1 MLENVVMPGLIAG
14 GSVTALQDRAVEVLG
29 LLGLDGLEG
38 KKANELSGGQKQR
51 VAIARAL
58 LNRPALV
65 LADEPTGN
73 LDTVNAAAVYE
84 LFRTIHRELGT
95 AFLIVTHD
103 RGVAQRTDRILE
115 VADGRLMQDVRDV
128 YAAPAGASPGS
139 TDEVARTAR
148 RPAGGGEEAGS
159 PVEAPAGSPGETSD
173 ASEDAA
179 GPPSGAS
186 AQTAGEAEA
195 SGPAPV

>member
-1 MLENVVMPGLIAG
+1 MENVLMPALVAG
-14 GSVTALQDRAVEVLG
+14 ETEGSRLTDQAEETLAVLG
-29 LLGLDGLEG
+29 LKGTESKYADQ
-38 KKANELSGGQKQR
+38 LSGGQKQR
-51 VAIARAL
+51 VAIASAL
-58 LNRPALV
+58 MNRPAV
-65 LADEPTGN
+65 ILADEPTGN
-73 LDTVNAAAVYE
+73 LDTTNTDAVYD
-84 LFRTIHRELGT
+84 LFRRLNAEWGT

-103 RGVAQRTDRILE
+103 RAIAQRTDRILE
-115 VADGRLMQDVRDV
+115 VTDGRLVQDVRDV